1 MSIARVTM
9 HEFIKEEDIAKTEA
23 WYDSVRE
30 ELFPTAE
37 QVINIKTGPTSLI
50 SIAIYPSFEDA
61 ARNLEGREKM
71 MEQLSPMLKD
81 GFSTKERSHI
91 ILSSRLILRR
101 TKPVQSTRPAFM
113 FGRSIEV
120 GETE

>member
-9 HEFIKEEDIAKTEA
+9 HEYINEEDIAKTEA
-23 WYDSVRE
+23 WYDSVRA

-61 ARNLEGREKM
+61 AGNLEGREKM

-81 GFSTKERSHI
+81 GFFHEGEVTYHFI
-91 ILSSRLILRR
+91 
-101 TKPVQSTRPAFM
+101 KPA
-113 FGRSIEV
+113 
-120 GETE
+120 ETTED

>member
-9 HEFIKEEDIAKTEA
+9 HEYINEEDIAKTEA
-23 WYDSVRE
+23 WYDSVRA

-61 ARNLEGREKM
+61 ASNLEGREKM

-81 GFSTKERSHI
+81 GFFHEGEITYHFI
-91 ILSSRLILRR
+91 
-101 TKPVQSTRPAFM
+101 KPSDIAQD
-113 FGRSIEV
+113 
-120 GETE
+120 